1 MCIEIGGIMCIEK
14 KERIVADKDFIVYK
28 VVRVLS
34 WNRKCD
40 NEYSFVFG
48 YNDFGLDIDDFGLN
62 DLYMCVPPTEH
73 GYSAFLSLS
82 DAVEYMREII
92 CSLHYSNLT
101 ILEIKIRKN
110 DVYWKGKIIKR
121 YISDELNSAIVIMS
135 PVEIGDEVW

>member
-28 VVRVLS
+28 VVG
-34 WNRKCD
+34 KCD
-40 NEYSFVFG
+40 NDYRFVFG

-82 DAVEYMREII
+82 DAVKYAAAVAFN
-92 CSLHYSNLT
+92 LQTLNLT

-110 DVYWKGKIIKR
+110 DVYWKGKIRKK
-121 YISDELNSAIVIMS
+121 YIGDELNGAIVIMS
-135 PVEIGDEVW
+135 PVEIGDEVC